1 MSKKLLEFREGEPS
15 TLFRFLQ
22 FIATQKPDILQ
33 LEQHQE
39 FNKDLLQ
46 GVDAALF
53 SFEQSR
59 LLYPSLQILPTQ
71 VRLLECFDFYLPED
85 GKWYPRLLFYEAIH
99 KVLVARARDMDIRV
113 PAFVVG
119 EGECLRIAAG
129 VCAELGYSEI
139 YLIGENSAQLHRES
153 RILSRGNLGINFK
166 VLPIEELTIQA
177 VSASLIINTVRLP
190 HDSELLKDL
199 SYFNFMNTG
208 GYAFD
213 CHLGNLHSEL
223 MDEAERADL
232 KVLYPTELLQA
243 LVEIVLEKLKQSQ
256 LVSSDDV
263 SEWVKTFKEQNSP
276 SV

>member
-1 MSKKLLEFREGEPS
+1 MNKKILEFREGEPS

-22 FIATQKPDILQ
+22 FIVTQKPEIFQ
-33 LEQHQE
+33 LEQQEKYGQE
-39 FNKDLLQ
+39 FLK

-59 LLYPSLQILPTQ
+59 LLYPSLQVLPTQ

-119 EGECLRIAAG
+119 EGECLRVAAA
-129 VCAELGYSEI
+129 VCAELGYAEI

-153 RILSRGNLGINFK
+153 RILSRGNLGIKFK
-166 VLPIEELTIQA
+166 VLPIEELTLQA
-177 VSASLIINTVRLP
+177 VSASLIINTVSLP
-190 HDSELLKDL
+190 HDSDFLKDL

-213 CHLGNLHSEL
+213 CHLGNLRSEL
-223 MDEAERADL
+223 MEEAERADL

-243 LVEIVLEKLKQSQ
+243 LVEIVFEKLKQSH
-256 LVSSDDV
+256 LVTATDI
-263 SEWVKTFKEQNSP
+263 SEWVKAFKEQNSP